1 MPMHWTDQT
10 SGGGRTGLLPNQDR
24 DPVSGQPGFKNT
36 AATIRPYAPTW
47 TGFLVTREQTALPEC
62 TYWTRIRAAH
72 GWLTELA
79 GDGDPAFLAALLP
92 AGERAEVQDA
102 QRGVVRSAVIAEGQ
116 LQGALFIARDGDLPP
131 REWLIEQL
139 GGEGASPTELLAGRP
154 AVRQA
159 DRGPIICV
167 CFDIGMTTILDSIRA
182 DTLTTVEAVG
192 AALNAGTNCGSC
204 RPAIAKLLQTEKEA
218 EYV

>member
-1 MPMHWTDQT
+1 M
-10 SGGGRTGLLPNQDR
+10 GLLPSKDR

-36 AATIRPYAPTW
+36 AATIRPYAPAW
-47 TGFLVTREQTALPEC
+47 TGFLVTREQTVLPDC
-62 TYWTRIRAAH
+62 TYWTRIRTAH

-79 GDGDPAFLAALLP
+79 GDSDPATLAVLLP

-102 QRGVVRSAVIAEGQ
+102 RRGVVRAAVITDGRLA
-116 LQGALFIARDGDLPP
+116 GALFIARDGGLPP

-139 GGEGASPTELLAGRP
+139 GGEGASAIELLAGRP
-154 AVRQA
+154 AIPQA

-167 CFDIGMTTILDSIRA
+167 CFDVGMTTILDSIRIDA
-182 DTLTTVEAVG
+182 LTTVEAVG

-204 RPAIAKLLQTEKEA
+204 RPAIARLLQTEKEA